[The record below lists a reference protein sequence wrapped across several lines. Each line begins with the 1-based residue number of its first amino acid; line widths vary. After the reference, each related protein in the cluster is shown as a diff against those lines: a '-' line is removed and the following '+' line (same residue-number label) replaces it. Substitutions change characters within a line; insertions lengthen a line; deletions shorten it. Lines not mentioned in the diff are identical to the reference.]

1 MENREFI
8 SAADLPNTEAEEVDV
23 LCVENGEMKRKIGI
37 NLGGD
42 EKADLVLALAMPIGA
57 GTATEEN
64 TSVTIE
70 SGSLEAVAAAFEAGR
85 PPVVKCKRYHLSNGF
100 DTSFPIAEGGVYDGN
115 VIYYGGDLTF
125 AFFVPEAYVV
135 RIVMNIDDAEYLEV
149 WRYTLVKSGGQ
160 VI

>member
-8 SAADLPNTEAEEVDV
+8 SAANLPNTEADEVDV

-42 EKADLVLALAMPIGA
+42 EKADLVLALAMPLDIGA
-57 GTATEEN
+57 ATAET

-70 SGSLEAVAAAFEAGR
+70 SGSLEAVAAALEAGR
-85 PPVVKCKRYHLSNGF
+85 PPVVKCKRYYLSNGF
-100 DTSFPIAEGGVYDGN
+100 DTSFPIVEGGVCDCN
-115 VIYYGGDLTF
+115 VFYYGGQLTF
-125 AFFVPEAYVV
+125 AFVQHAYMV
-135 RIVMNIDDAEYLEV
+135 RIIMDIDDAEYLEV
-149 WRYTLVKSGGQ
+149 WTYALGMSGGQ